1 MILSPRGV
9 DVVGGRVLSV
19 ANFLLLQPRTAKVV
33 HCFAESQLHSYAS
46 RRIEIDK
53 SS

>member
-1 MILSPRGV
+1 MILMISSAV
-9 DVVGGRVLSV
+9 DVGGRVLSV